1 MGLSSH
7 QSARMKKDEWLTP
20 PEILRALGPFDLDP
34 CAPADRP
41 WPTAALHYTV
51 RDNGLCGGEVQAKP
65 FAVPGITGVLCDS
78 CGAVV
83 SFRESP
89 DNPATCW
96 NRRVVGGSH

>member
-1 MGLSSH
+1 MALSDGKGGKV
-7 QSARMKKDEWLTP
+7 MKKTMSPLLP
-20 PEILRALGPFDLDP
+20 YPF
-34 CAPADRP
+34 
-41 WPTAALHYTV
+41 
-51 RDNGLCGGEVQAKP
+51 CGGEVQAKP